1 MFRLSKKKKKKN
13 CPRTLKKKWIFVRI
27 QKYIKQ
33 KLQQFKKTVFNSA
46 KKKKYIYIVI
56 ERKIT
61 QKNGVVTMEKNIN
74 SKVHRE
80 KFSKQ
85 SFSNNDTR
93 SFIIICTYNSS
104 KNSKF

>member
-46 KKKKYIYIVI
+46 KKKKNCIVI

-85 SFSNNDTR
+85 SFSNNATR